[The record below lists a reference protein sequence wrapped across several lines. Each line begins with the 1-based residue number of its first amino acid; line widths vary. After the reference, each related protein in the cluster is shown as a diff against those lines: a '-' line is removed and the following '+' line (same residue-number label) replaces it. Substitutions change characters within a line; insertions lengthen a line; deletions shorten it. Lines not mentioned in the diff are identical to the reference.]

1 MISTMFI
8 SPWQSYDTLVLRNE
22 SVNGHKHLFWV
33 GVGYK
38 GLKKDGFKRTI
49 L

>member
-22 SVNGHKHLFWV
+22 SVNGQKRLFRV
-33 GVGYK
+33 EVEYK
-38 GLKKDGFKRTI
+38 GLKKDC
-49 L
+49 